1 MIEEFLRRDR
11 EQNRVKI
18 NAETARI
25 PWRELQRF
33 FAAGKVMSVDAGL
46 DLVEVALALQQDEIR
61 RVETWVTEARL
72 QPVSDQQARSWIEA
86 DAVLWAVVVKP
97 WVLVQPDSKAD

>member
-1 MIEEFLRRDR
+1 MIDEFLRRDR

-61 RVETWVTEARL
+61 RVESWVAEAQL

-97 WVLVQPDSKAD
+97 WVLVQPDNKAD

>member
-61 RVETWVTEARL
+61 RVESWVAEARL
-72 QPVSDQQARSWIEA
+72 QPVSDQQARSWIDA